1 MSHPC
6 LSVSSTFRRKCDSSR
21 NDGKSPL
28 QNKAKKRTR
37 IAFDGI
43 ESMDASDYLSEVVRE
58 AKGMPDIFVDDT
70 VFSKPN
76 DEVAKES
83 GGGDSYGQ
91 DLTTTRSQSNCASSI
106 DGSAA
111 SLSYLLSR
119 RASMTPPPSIR
130 HLPKTENVKEWTE
143 SVVSNFERLRGY
155 LERSKTQGFGGKL
168 SARKPLP
175 TMKDRSSWHI
185 FCVGMDEASGNS
197 GAYFADEYGDGDNN
211 NVVKNKE
218 ERNKDDDKTMEELQS
233 WRTNLPADGYE
244 PSVCLLLQM
253 DQVMIRRIL
262 SHLIYYVN
270 LGWSATSGTGRRAE
284 WIYAL
289 LARVEKPV
297 HRDDAA
303 VLFGLLKNLTLARS
317 KIDFSRAEKDACN
330 LAKLNVLI
338 VLVGVYFEQGSLN
351 KIMSCE

>member
-1 MSHPC
+1 
-6 LSVSSTFRRKCDSSR
+6 
-21 NDGKSPL
+21 
-28 QNKAKKRTR
+28 
-37 IAFDGI
+37 
-43 ESMDASDYLSEVVRE
+43 MDASDYLSEVVRE

-70 VFSKPN
+70 LFSKPN
-76 DEVAKES
+76 DKVAKES
-83 GGGDSYGQ
+83 GGGDSCGQ
-91 DLTTTRSQSNCASSI
+91 DRTAARSQSNCASSI

-130 HLPKTENVKEWTE
+130 HLPKTENVNEWTTL
-143 SVVSNFERLRGY
+143 VVSNFERLRGY

-168 SARKPLP
+168 SARMPLP
-175 TMKDRSSWHI
+175 TMKDRSSWHV

-197 GAYFADEYGDGDNN
+197 GAYFADEYGY
-211 NVVKNKE
+211 
-218 ERNKDDDKTMEELQS
+218 DDKRHKDHEKTTEELQS
-233 WRTNLPADGYE
+233 WRSNIPVDGYE
-244 PSVCLLLQM
+244 PSVCLLLQI
-253 DQVMIRRIL
+253 DQVMIRRVL

-270 LGWSATSGTGRRAE
+270 LGWSVTSGTGRRAE

-289 LARVEKPV
+289 LARLEKPV

-317 KIDFSRAEKDACN
+317 KIDFSKAEKDTCN